1 MNRARRARDAGGSG
15 WSILVAA
22 TTLAF
27 AASPIIGLGAE
38 PVVPPV
44 VRIITGTIQVGTGG
58 ATGKAVHQPI
68 NFKKTTD
75 LGSPSLY
82 GDAAKNAAGQPRSPA
97 PKVSAAGGDVVVES
111 AELVSMVGAPCSSI
125 VITASLRDGTTN
137 AVHATGDSASGRC
150 TYTVPLDAPAKP
162 GGIRP
167 SLLKLTLATDDGKHR
182 IDVDGGALG
191 GLKNGIVN
199 FSAGSGIASRPQP
212 SEVYDAGATQTLPVV
227 PGVARTKWL
236 YPPTSVRAAWIA
248 NDNISVVWTPDPR
261 SDAQYYYVEHSSAIV
276 HSPAD
281 RESWTRVPLPGSV
294 GNNITSWHGGPFV
307 PPTSAGANY
316 SFRVCAV
323 EVLSSPGLVT
333 PAQNTLCSPPVAVMQ
348 DDHALPTTRVT
359 PSPTSTLRQSAV
371 ITPAARAMES
381 LSPSD
386 RVSLSDATL
395 VKLITGRTVSLGVLR
410 AEHKLRLQRFANAAT
425 LGKRQV
431 TDVPATRDALVP
443 SKSTGIKKTGTVSL
457 APTLVPMSYSLN
469 AFLPSAFFDASMPA
483 DFAAFCHAA
492 AATACLYLPGGVQL
506 LNNPCCTD
514 ALMDVDPLITDVG
527 LCSSEG
533 GVEGSGSAG
542 SGCWYSY
549 PTTYNLNFSPGQ
561 PTAQGYQVTQSAN
574 CASPFSYTV
583 DPHGAVKLGYTGGL
597 AFNGLPSAQS
607 CIVSVYVNK

>member
-1 MNRARRARDAGGSG
+1 
-15 WSILVAA
+15 
-22 TTLAF
+22 
-27 AASPIIGLGAE
+27 
-38 PVVPPV
+38 
-44 VRIITGTIQVGTGG
+44 
-58 ATGKAVHQPI
+58 
-68 NFKKTTD
+68 
-75 LGSPSLY
+75 
-82 GDAAKNAAGQPRSPA
+82 
-97 PKVSAAGGDVVVES
+97 
-111 AELVSMVGAPCSSI
+111 
-125 VITASLRDGTTN
+125 
-137 AVHATGDSASGRC
+137 
-150 TYTVPLDAPAKP
+150 
-162 GGIRP
+162 
-167 SLLKLTLATDDGKHR
+167 
-182 IDVDGGALG
+182 
-191 GLKNGIVN
+191 
-199 FSAGSGIASRPQP
+199 
-212 SEVYDAGATQTLPVV
+212 
-227 PGVARTKWL
+227 
-236 YPPTSVRAAWIA
+236 
-248 NDNISVVWTPDPR
+248 
-261 SDAQYYYVEHSSAIV
+261 
-276 HSPAD
+276 
-281 RESWTRVPLPGSV
+281 
-294 GNNITSWHGGPFV
+294 
-307 PPTSAGANY
+307 
-316 SFRVCAV
+316 
-323 EVLSSPGLVT
+323 
-333 PAQNTLCSPPVAVMQ
+333 
-348 DDHALPTTRVT
+348 
-359 PSPTSTLRQSAV
+359 
-371 ITPAARAMES
+371 MES